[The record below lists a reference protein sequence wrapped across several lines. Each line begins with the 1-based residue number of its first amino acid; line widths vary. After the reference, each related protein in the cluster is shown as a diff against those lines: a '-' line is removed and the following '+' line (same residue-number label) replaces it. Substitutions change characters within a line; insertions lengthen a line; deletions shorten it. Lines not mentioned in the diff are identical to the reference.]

1 VLITKGCVGNSRD
14 KEMSFI
20 AQTWFLI
27 MSSVGNSLEWV
38 PMVDLATGNWRG
50 IAEKAAGPEMDPHEI
65 HGAH

>member
-1 VLITKGCVGNSRD
+1 
-14 KEMSFI
+14 MSVI

-27 MSSVGNSLEWV
+27 MSSVGNSLEWF
-38 PMVDLATGNWRG
+38 PMVDRATGNWRG

>member
-1 VLITKGCVGNSRD
+1 
-14 KEMSFI
+14 MSFI

-27 MSSVGNSLEWV
+27 MSSVGNSLEWF
-38 PMVDLATGNWRG
+38 PMVDRATGSWRG